1 METETPPSPHPS
13 IAVIGSGS
21 WATALIKMITD
32 GGRTVTWWIRNTEKA
47 QYIKEFKHNP
57 DYLSSVEIHPQWVA
71 VETDLQKV
79 VDQAQTIILAI
90 PSAYLHQALES
101 IVLPKDRLYVSAI
114 KGIEPNTQNVIAR
127 YLQAFHHIPEN
138 QIGIVTGPCH
148 AEEVAAEKLSFLT
161 AAACDSETAQQIAHM
176 VQGRYI
182 NVCCNNDLIGA
193 EYAAVMKNIYAIG
206 AGIAHGLGFG
216 DNYLALYT
224 SAAIREMDFFLN
236 QISPDHRDVKEA
248 AYLGD
253 LLVTCY
259 SPFSRNRTF
268 GNMLGKGYSANAAQL
283 EMNMVA
289 EGYFAAKLIEI
300 QCKNHQIQLPIAH
313 TVYQIIYE
321 NGNARKLF
329 QLLNSQIN

>member
-1 METETPPSPHPS
+1 METNNPNPSPK

-32 GGRTVTWWIRNTEKA
+32 GGKSIQWWIRNEEKA
-47 QYIKEFKHNP
+47 NYIKEFKHNP
-57 DYLSSVEIHPQWVA
+57 DYLSSVEIHPDWVT
-71 VETDLQKV
+71 VETQLQRV
-79 VDQAQTIILAI
+79 VDSAEIIILAI
-90 PSAYLHQALES
+90 PSAYLHQALS
-101 IVLPKDRLYVSAI
+101 TVQLPSNKLYVSAI

-127 YLQAFHHIPEN
+127 YLQEFHHIPEN
-138 QIGIVTGPCH
+138 QIGIITGPCH

-161 AAACDSETAQQIAHM
+161 AAASENEVAQQIANL
-176 VQGRYI
+176 VKGRYI

-206 AGIAHGLGFG
+206 AGIVHGLGYG

-268 GNMLGKGYSANAAQL
+268 GNMLGKGYSASAAQL

-289 EGYFAAKLIEI
+289 EGYFASKLIEL
-300 QCKNHQIQLPIAH
+300 QCIEHKIQLPIAH
-313 TVYQIIYE
+313 TVYQVIYE

-329 QLLNSQIN
+329 NQLNNQLN